1 MLPAIKNSLF
11 FTYSITAQRNA
22 LSITSNCCQN
32 LLPEE
37 FVFVTDALSTLSS
50 RLVHEDK
57 KSSES
62 ACLALSRLAES
73 YKNDMNRLRDV
84 AKPEV
89 LENLQKILSANPPT
103 VSSNTFVTVLH
114 ILVIMASH
122 GSSVGPMLLRKEIG
136 STIRQLLVKTR
147 SHGNYIGPTTP
158 IRRGQSLASTSSQA
172 HDAFER
178 NSSSMI
184 SEQLGATSCSNDMLH
199 CSNAASKSSS
209 MRDIIESNKFIELTQ
224 RNPQELY
231 EITSLIAELMPPL
244 PADGIFAVDALLV
257 RPGAYIRDP
266 VLWQWQDDKGNW
278 HTYGYN
284 DCRLI
289 EAAHVA
295 GEEEATLSGSG
306 KSFVLNLTSMHE
318 IREDSGTARPIQR
331 KLTSQLQQSSGI
343 SNSAVSDLSK
353 SDSNVDKVKEHE
365 EHLRLTADLTR
376 LLLPVLLEVYSTS
389 AGPGVRHSCI
399 QAFLRMIYHS
409 STELLLEVVSVSV
422 VSSQIAGMLSSGDL
436 KIIVGALQLSEILLQ
451 KMPEDF
457 GVHFR
462 REGVLHQVQKLT
474 DPDNPISVSSYNE
487 SPLTSSSAWSTAAS
501 LATATN
507 YSYSSSHPPLPGV
520 QASSGG
526 HSGRTWT
533 VTGSSFTNM
542 FPDQLRVSKRR
553 EDSSS
558 TSPDTSGITT
568 QTAVPLSSIQSST
581 TTSNSSSSHSS
592 AAPLRLSDMLKRK
605 RVSRRSSGR
614 KGRYSTGSNVPESM
628 PAIPSLSNAN
638 SSTSAREVPY
648 PIPGMDATSTS
659 MATSD
664 STDGTSLRYSVMN
677 DSTNIAAAYDMSL
690 KSSTSDLNPL
700 GGNNS
705 SGAGPSTPSRRSRLA
720 DRTSSLLSQLHP
732 ARWVRSSPNNPSGGS
747 GMAEATSGSNS
758 SQHGHSIAGMDSS
771 GHHNYSGANLSH
783 GLARASSS
791 AKDTYSSS
799 SSSAAMQSATHAV
812 ALLQKSVSSNPA
824 TMAHS
829 REKAKRWVREQA
841 SRFLESY
848 FKESLG
854 SRHPALT
861 ILRRLSAQVDHLAK
875 KPKDGEKS
883 LRNILSILH
892 ENDISPFEVTQSLLV
907 PSLLTYLT
915 REVIEHHEEITR
927 DSRVRTFAHV
937 FLGCPKSADSDDTS
951 PDPEAA
957 VKFQK
962 FVHKLN
968 ACCNHLEQ
976 FPIKMHDMTSASSG
990 VKSAGSTL
998 RFFKTHHLKCSLQRH
1013 PSCSSLKS
1021 WKGGLVKIDPL
1032 ALVQAIERY
1041 LISRGYGHPQDKD
1054 SGGSDD
1060 EMSDDGTDDMLP
1072 STTREGGSSRSGFGA
1087 FDGSTN
1093 HRLEF
1098 LIGDNVLPFNMTVY
1112 QAVQQF
1118 GSSPMFDMSEADSEN
1133 RNHLASNVGMMY
1145 GSPGVWARI
1154 HTIYYRPVQDS
1165 TSAALASSSTTMQAS
1180 GKGSS
1185 KAESTSTPGGKKG
1198 KGAKQSKRKATDELW
1213 NEGNVP
1219 ERVNPLHPFL
1229 VEKLPRMSPSTY
1241 ATTVNSPP
1249 NGSDPS
1255 LDVLCL
1261 LRALHALN
1269 KYWGTLYTNGAS
1281 MDMPGY
1287 YHPIIL
1293 NSEFINS
1300 KLTAKVIYWPISN
1313 I

>member
-1 MLPAIKNSLF
+1 M
-11 FTYSITAQRNA
+11 
-22 LSITSNCCQN
+22 
-32 LLPEE
+32 PEE
-37 FVFVTDALSTLSS
+37 FVHVTDALSTLST

-89 LENLQKILSANPPT
+89 LANLQQILEANPPT
-103 VSSNTFVTVLH
+103 VSPNTFVTVLH

-122 GSSVGPMLLRKEIG
+122 GSAVGPMLLKKDIG
-136 STIRQLLVKTR
+136 ITLRQLLVKSR
-147 SHGNYIGPTTP
+147 GIGNFNSHSMPL
-158 IRRGQSLASTSSQA
+158 RRGQSLASTSAQA
-172 HDAFER
+172 HEPFIGS
-178 NSSSMI
+178 SSSMI
-184 SEQLGATSCSNDMLH
+184 SETLGATSCLNELEQLQATTTKLTSAQ
-199 CSNAASKSSS
+199 STK
-209 MRDIIESNKFIELTQ
+209 DILESNKFIELTQ

-244 PADGIFAVDALLV
+244 PADGIFAVDALLA

-295 GEEEATLSGSG
+295 GEEEVTLSASG
-306 KSFVLNLTSMHE
+306 KSFVLNLSSMHE

-331 KLTSQLQQSSGI
+331 KLTSQLQQSSSGI

-353 SDSNVDKVKEHE
+353 SDLVAENARKEHE
-365 EHLRLTADLTR
+365 EHLKMTADLTR

-399 QAFLRMIYHS
+399 QAFLRMVYHS
-409 STELLLEVVSVSV
+409 STELLLEVVSVSA
-422 VSSQIAGMLSSGDL
+422 VSSQVAGMLSSGDL

-451 KMPEDF
+451 KMPEEF

-487 SPLTSSSAWSTAAS
+487 SPLSNSSAWSGSSALT
-501 LATATN
+501 TATN
-507 YSYSSSHPPLPGV
+507 YSYSSSHPAMAAV
-520 QASSGG
+520 QTTSGGG

-533 VTGSSFTNM
+533 VAGTSFTSM
-542 FPDQLRVSKRR
+542 FPEQLRVSKRR
-553 EDSSS
+553 EESSS
-558 TSPDTSGITT
+558 TSPDTGGMIAQHSAPPASNPNLAVSSG
-568 QTAVPLSSIQSST
+568 A
-581 TTSNSSSSHSS
+581 SNSHS
-592 AAPLRLSDMLKRK
+592 AAPPLRLSDMLKRK

-614 KGRYSTGSNVPESM
+614 KGRYSTGSSVPETM
-628 PAIPSLSNAN
+628 PSVPPLGSSPN
-638 SSTSAREVPY
+638 SSTSVARDAPY
-648 PIPGMDATSTS
+648 SIPSIDPSSIAMPS
-659 MATSD
+659 SD
-664 STDGTSLRYSVMN
+664 LTDSASLRYHTAMTE
-677 DSTNIAAAYDMSL
+677 STNVAGAYDMSL
-690 KSSTSDLNPL
+690 RTSTLTEPIPLAGLSSSA
-700 GGNNS
+700 
-705 SGAGPSTPSRRSRLA
+705 AGPSTPSRRSRLA

-732 ARWVRSSPNNPSGGS
+732 ARWVRSSPSNSSSGS
-747 GMAEATSGSNS
+747 GLTDASTSTKSS
-758 SQHGHSIAGMDSS
+758 SQHGNTSTAIDTA
-771 GHHNYSGANLSH
+771 GHHTYSGPHFSH
-783 GLARASSS
+783 GLTRGSSTNS
-791 AKDTYSSS
+791 KDTFSSHGPNTI
-799 SSSAAMQSATHAV
+799 AMQSAAHAAV
-812 ALLQKSVSSNPA
+812 ALLQKSVTSPA

-915 REVIEHHEEITR
+915 REIIEGHEEITR

-937 FLGCPKSADSDDTS
+937 FLGCPKSADCEDTS
-951 PDPEAA
+951 PDPEVAI
-957 VKFQK
+957 KFQK

-1013 PSCSSLKS
+1013 PDCSSLKS

-1072 STTREGGSSRSGFGA
+1072 STTREGSSGRTGSGI
-1087 FDGSTN
+1087 FDGLNS

-1118 GSSPMFDMSEADSEN
+1118 GASPMLDMSDPDGEN
-1133 RNHLASNVGMMY
+1133 RNHIASSMMY

-1154 HTIYYRPVQDS
+1154 HTIYYRPIQGS
-1165 TSAALASSSTTMQAS
+1165 GISAF
-1180 GKGSS
+1180 G
-1185 KAESTSTPGGKKG
+1185 STSTTLSTSSGKQVTSKTESSSGANQTGKKG

-1213 NEGNVP
+1213 NDGNPP
-1219 ERVNPLHPFL
+1219 ERINPLHPFL

-1241 ATTVNSPP
+1241 TSNLSTPQS
-1249 NGSDPS
+1249 GIDPS

-1269 KYWGTLYTNGAS
+1269 RYWGTLYSNGAA

-1293 NSEFINS
+1293 NSEFTNS
-1300 KLTAKVIYWPISN
+1300 KLTAKVIVIDYVH
-1313 I
+1313 

>member
-1 MLPAIKNSLF
+1 M
-11 FTYSITAQRNA
+11 
-22 LSITSNCCQN
+22 
-32 LLPEE
+32 PEE
-37 FVFVTDALSTLSS
+37 FVHVTDALSTLST

-89 LENLQKILSANPPT
+89 LANLQQILATNPPT

-122 GSSVGPMLLRKEIG
+122 GSTVGPMLLKKDIA
-136 STIRQLLVKTR
+136 TTLRQLLVKPKGPVSFM
-147 SHGNYIGPTTP
+147 SHPIGIPRVQSTASTSAQANELFNGSGSNLINEEIGPTGCSDG
-158 IRRGQSLASTSSQA
+158 I
-172 HDAFER
+172 
-178 NSSSMI
+178 
-184 SEQLGATSCSNDMLH
+184 EQLQAVIPKITSLTNTK
-199 CSNAASKSSS
+199 A
-209 MRDIIESNKFIELTQ
+209 IIESNKYIELIQ

-295 GEEEATLSGSG
+295 GEEEATLSANG
-306 KSFVLNLTSMHE
+306 KSFVLNLSSMHE

-331 KLTSQLQQSSGI
+331 KLTSQLQQSSGV
-343 SNSAVSDLSK
+343 SSAAATDISK
-353 SDSNVDKVKEHE
+353 SESNAEKAKKEHE
-365 EHLRLTADLTR
+365 EHLRLTAGLTR

-399 QAFLRMIYHS
+399 QAFLRMVYHS
-409 STELLLEVVSVSV
+409 STELLLEVLSVSA
-422 VSSQIAGMLSSGDL
+422 VSSQVAGMLSSGDL

-451 KMPEDF
+451 KMPEEF

-487 SPLTSSSAWSTAAS
+487 SPLSSNTVWSNSSAVP
-501 LATATN
+501 ATAN
-507 YSYSSSHPPLPGV
+507 YSYASHSAMSGL
-520 QASSGG
+520 QASSGGG

-533 VTGSSFTNM
+533 VAGSSFANM
-542 FPDQLRVSKRR
+542 FPEQLRASKRR
-553 EDSSS
+553 EESSS
-558 TSPDTSGITT
+558 ASPDTSGVVS
-568 QTAVPLSSIQSST
+568 QNPVPTSSIQNST
-581 TTSNSSSSHSS
+581 TSSIASTSHN
-592 AAPLRLSDMLKRK
+592 AAPPLRLSDMLKRK

-614 KGRYSTGSNVPESM
+614 KGRHSTSSM
-628 PAIPSLSNAN
+628 PEAILAMPPSG
-638 SSTSAREVPY
+638 TSPN
-648 PIPGMDATSTS
+648 TSTS
-659 MATSD
+659 TAKDIPYPNPGIDPASASLPMTD
-664 STDGTSLRYSVMN
+664 STDGTLLRYHTAMN
-677 DSTNIAAAYDMSL
+677 ESANIAAAYDMSL
-690 KSSTSDLNPL
+690 RSSSTADLNPM
-700 GGNNS
+700 
-705 SGAGPSTPSRRSRLA
+705 SGTCPAGPSTPSRRSRLA

-732 ARWVRSSPNNPSGGS
+732 ARWVRSSPNNPNSDSAGFTDASGR
-747 GMAEATSGSNS
+747 S
-758 SQHGHSIAGMDSS
+758 SSHHGHRSSGDAS
-771 GHHNYSGANLSH
+771 GHHTYHSSVHFPH
-783 GLARASSS
+783 GMSRGPSSS
-791 AKDTYSSS
+791 AKDTVFSSS
-799 SSSAAMQSATHAV
+799 HSANSAAMQSAAHAAV
-812 ALLQKSVSSNPA
+812 ALLQKSVTSPA

-883 LRNILSILH
+883 LKNILSILH

-915 REVIEHHEEITR
+915 REAIEGHEDITR

-937 FLGCPKSADSDDTS
+937 FLGCPKSLEAEDIS

-957 VKFQK
+957 IKFQK

-1013 PSCSSLKS
+1013 PDCSSLKS

-1060 EMSDDGTDDMLP
+1060 EMSDDGTDDMLS
-1072 STTREGGSSRSGFGA
+1072 STSREGSGRTGLGL
-1087 FDGSTN
+1087 FDSTAN

-1098 LIGDNVLPFNMTVY
+1098 LIGDNVIPPNMTVY

-1118 GSSPMFDMSEADSEN
+1118 GTSPMFEIADADSEN
-1133 RNHLASNVGMMY
+1133 RNHLASSSSVMY

-1154 HTIYYRPVQDS
+1154 HTIYYRPVQGS
-1165 TSAALASSSTTMQAS
+1165 GVSNYGPSAAITSSSS
-1180 GKGSS
+1180 GKQGIS
-1185 KAESTSTPGGKKG
+1185 KADSSSGGTPSLKKG

-1213 NEGNVP
+1213 NDGNPP
-1219 ERVNPLHPFL
+1219 ERINPLHPFL
-1229 VEKLPRMSPSTY
+1229 VEKLPRMTQTTYSVNINSTQ
-1241 ATTVNSPP
+1241 T
-1249 NGSDPS
+1249 GSDPS

-1269 KYWGTLYTNGAS
+1269 RYWGTLYPNGAS
-1281 MDMPGY
+1281 MDVPGY
-1287 YHPIIL
+1287 YHPIIT
-1293 NSEFINS
+1293 NVEFINS
-1300 KLTAKVIYWPISN
+1300 KLTAKVSKTMLN
-1313 I
+1313 M

>member
-1 MLPAIKNSLF
+1 M
-11 FTYSITAQRNA
+11 
-22 LSITSNCCQN
+22 
-32 LLPEE
+32 PEE
-37 FVFVTDALSTLSS
+37 FVHVMDALSTLSS

-89 LENLQKILSANPPT
+89 LSNLQQILASNPPS

-122 GSSVGPMLLRKEIG
+122 GSAVGPMLLKKDIG
-136 STIRQLLVKTR
+136 TTIRQLLVKSR
-147 SHGNYIGPTTP
+147 GPGNFAGHSTSN
-158 IRRGQSLASTSSQA
+158 RRGVTLASTSAQA
-172 HDAFER
+172 HESH
-178 NSSSMI
+178 NGSTSSMI
-184 SEQLGATSCSNDMLH
+184 SDQLGAGAGCSTEIEQLQVGAVKMTNMPTT
-199 CSNAASKSSS
+199 K
-209 MRDIIESNKFIELTQ
+209 DILESNKFIELIQ

-244 PADGIFAVDALLV
+244 PADGIFAVDALLI

-295 GEEEATLSGSG
+295 GEEEATLSASG
-306 KSFVLNLTSMHE
+306 KSFVLNLSSMHE

-331 KLTSQLQQSSGI
+331 KLTSQLQQSSIGLNSTVASDV
-343 SNSAVSDLSK
+343 SNTELIAENAK
-353 SDSNVDKVKEHE
+353 KEHT
-365 EHLRLTADLTR
+365 EHLRMTSDLTR

-409 STELLLEVVSVSV
+409 STELLLEVVSVSG

-451 KMPEDF
+451 KMPEEF

-462 REGVLHQVQKLT
+462 REGVLHQIQKLT

-487 SPLTSSSAWSTAAS
+487 SPLSSSTAWSTSSA
-501 LATATN
+501 LTTATN
-507 YSYSSSHPPLPGV
+507 YSYSSAHSAMSGLQTSTGGSHG
-520 QASSGG
+520 
-526 HSGRTWT
+526 GRTWT
-533 VTGSSFTNM
+533 VAGSSFTSM

-553 EDSSS
+553 EESST
-558 TSPDTSGITT
+558 TSPDTVGL
-568 QTAVPLSSIQSST
+568 AVQHSAPPSSIQ
-581 TTSNSSSSHSS
+581 NSSASTSASSGHTT
-592 AAPLRLSDMLKRK
+592 APPLRLSDMLKRK

-614 KGRYSTGSNVPESM
+614 KGRYSTGSSVPETIPSIATNSSSGTTRDTPYSFPNIDTTTVSM
-628 PAIPSLSNAN
+628 P
-638 SSTSAREVPY
+638 TDV
-648 PIPGMDATSTS
+648 
-659 MATSD
+659 
-664 STDGTSLRYSVMN
+664 TDGTSTRYHPAMS
-677 DSTNIAAAYDMSL
+677 DSINIAAAYDMSL
-690 KSSTSDLNPL
+690 KSSTADLNPL
-700 GGNNS
+700 SGGTTS
-705 SGAGPSTPSRRSRLA
+705 AAGPSTPSRRSRLA

-732 ARWVRSSPNNPSGGS
+732 ARWVRSSPNNPNSGQSGLPDQSGS
-747 GMAEATSGSNS
+747 GNTSSH
-758 SQHGHSIAGMDSS
+758 HGHSSASLDSS
-771 GHHNYSGANLSH
+771 GHHTYSGAHFSH
-783 GLARASSS
+783 ALTRVSS
-791 AKDTYSSS
+791 ATTKDTFSSHPP
-799 SSSAAMQSATHAV
+799 SSAAMQSAAHAAV
-812 ALLQKSVSSNPA
+812 ALLQKSVSSPA

-915 REVIEHHEEITR
+915 REIIEGHEEITR
-927 DSRVRTFAHV
+927 DTRVRTFAHV
-937 FLGCPKSADSDDTS
+937 FLGCPKSADSENTS

-957 VKFQK
+957 IKFQK

-1013 PSCSSLKS
+1013 PDCSSLKS

-1072 STTREGGSSRSGFGA
+1072 ATTREGSSSRTGLGA
-1087 FDGSTN
+1087 FDSSSN

-1118 GSSPMFDMSEADSEN
+1118 GSSPMFEISEADSEN
-1133 RNHLASNVGMMY
+1133 RNHLASSSGMMY

-1154 HTIYYRPVQDS
+1154 HTIYYRPIQGTGIGTFGS
-1165 TSAALASSSTTMQAS
+1165 TSTSLTSSAKQ
-1180 GKGSS
+1180 GSS
-1185 KAESTSTPGGKKG
+1185 KADSSSGNTTGAKKG

-1213 NEGNVP
+1213 NEGNPP

-1241 ATTVNSPP
+1241 TTNISSPL
-1249 NGSDPS
+1249 NGIDPS

-1269 KYWGTLYTNGAS
+1269 RYWGTLYTSGAA

-1300 KLTAKVIYWPISN
+1300 KLTAKVLY
-1313 I
+1313 

>member
-1 MLPAIKNSLF
+1 M
-11 FTYSITAQRNA
+11 
-22 LSITSNCCQN
+22 SITSNCCQN

-37 FVFVTDALSTLSS
+37 FVHVTDALSTLSS
-50 RLVHEDK
+50 RIVHDDK

-89 LENLQKILSANPPT
+89 LANLQQILAANPPT
-103 VSSNTFVTVLH
+103 VSSHTFVTVLH
-114 ILVIMASH
+114 ILVIMASN
-122 GSSVGPMLLRKEIG
+122 GSVVGPMLLKKDIG
-136 STIRQLLVKTR
+136 TTIRQLLVKPRR
-147 SHGNYIGPTTP
+147 SGSFNAHSTP
-158 IRRGQSLASTSSQA
+158 NRRGHSLASTSAQA
-172 HDAFER
+172 NEPFTGS
-178 NSSSMI
+178 SSSMMSDQLCATGCNEI
-184 SEQLGATSCSNDMLH
+184 EQLQAGTPKLACIQTT
-199 CSNAASKSSS
+199 K
-209 MRDIIESNKFIELTQ
+209 DILESNKFIELVQ

-266 VLWQWQDDKGNW
+266 VLWQWQDDKANW

-295 GEEEATLSGSG
+295 GEDEVTLSASG
-306 KSFVLNLTSMHE
+306 KSFVLNLSSMHE

-331 KLTSQLQQSSGI
+331 KLTSQLQQSSSGI
-343 SNSAVSDLSK
+343 SNSAVSDITK
-353 SDSNVDKVKEHE
+353 SEPGMEQAKQEHE

-409 STELLLEVVSVSV
+409 STELLLEVVSVSA

-451 KMPEDF
+451 KMPEEF

-474 DPDNPISVSSYNE
+474 DPDNPISISSYNE
-487 SPLTSSSAWSTAAS
+487 SPLSSNSGWSHSAS
-501 LATATN
+501 LTTSTN
-507 YSYSSSHPPLPGV
+507 YSYSSSHPTMSGIP
-520 QASSGG
+520 ASSGGG

-533 VTGSSFTNM
+533 VAGSSFTSM

-553 EDSSS
+553 EESSS
-558 TSPDTSGITT
+558 ASPDTSGNPT
-568 QTAVPLSSIQSST
+568 QPTAPPSSIQNA
-581 TTSNSSSSHSS
+581 TTSSS
-592 AAPLRLSDMLKRK
+592 ASNSHTTAPPLRLSDMLKRK

-614 KGRYSTGSNVPESM
+614 KGRYSTGSSVPET
-628 PAIPSLSNAN
+628 IPSIPPLGTSPN
-638 SSTSAREVPY
+638 SSTPAARDIPY
-648 PIPGMDATSTS
+648 PIPNIDSSSMTTSDATDGTLRYSTMSDSTS
-659 MATSD
+659 M
-664 STDGTSLRYSVMN
+664 
-677 DSTNIAAAYDMSL
+677 AAAYDMSL
-690 KSSTSDLNPL
+690 KSSTGDLNPL
-700 GGNNS
+700 SGS
-705 SGAGPSTPSRRSRLA
+705 SSSAAGPSTPSRRSRLA

-732 ARWVRSSPNNPSGGS
+732 ARWVRSSPNNPNSASSGVP
-747 GMAEATSGSNS
+747 EASAGGNS
-758 SQHGHSIAGMDSS
+758 SQGHGSTGMDNT
-771 GHHNYSGANLSH
+771 GHHSYSGVHFSH
-783 GLARASSS
+783 GLTRGLATPG
-791 AKDTYSSS
+791 KDTFSNNSP
-799 SSSAAMQSATHAV
+799 SSAAMQSAAHAAV
-812 ALLQKSVSSNPA
+812 ALLQKSVTSPA

-829 REKAKRWVREQA
+829 REKAKRWVREQS

-915 REVIEHHEEITR
+915 REIIEGHEEITR

-937 FLGCPKSADSDDTS
+937 FLGCPKSADSEDTS
-951 PDPEAA
+951 PDPETGI
-957 VKFQK
+957 KFQK

-1013 PSCSSLKS
+1013 PDCSSLKS

-1072 STTREGGSSRSGFGA
+1072 STTRESSSGRAGLGL
-1087 FDGSTN
+1087 FDGSAS

-1118 GSSPMFDMSEADSEN
+1118 GSSPMFEISDADAEN
-1133 RNHLASNVGMMY
+1133 RNHMASNSGMMY

-1154 HTIYYRPVQDS
+1154 HTIYYRPVQGTGTGNFGTVS
-1165 TSAALASSSTTMQAS
+1165 TMSSSSAKQS
-1180 GKGSS
+1180 SS
-1185 KAESTSTPGGKKG
+1185 KVESSAGTPGGKKG

-1213 NEGNVP
+1213 NDGNAP
-1219 ERVNPLHPFL
+1219 ERINPLHPFL

-1241 ATTVNSPP
+1241 TTNISSPQ
-1249 NGSDPS
+1249 NGIDPS

-1269 KYWGTLYTNGAS
+1269 RYWGTLYTSGAA

-1300 KLTAKVIYWPISN
+1300 KLTAKVMEHCYIF
-1313 I
+1313 